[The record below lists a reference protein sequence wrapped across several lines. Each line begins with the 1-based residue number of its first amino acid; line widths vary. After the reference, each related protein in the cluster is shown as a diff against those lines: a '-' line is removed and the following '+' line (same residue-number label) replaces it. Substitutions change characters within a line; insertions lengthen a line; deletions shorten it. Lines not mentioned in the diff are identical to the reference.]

1 MRLDNISISKKLYF
15 SPLILILILLVI
27 VIVSANLL
35 NSLTKD
41 MNRIAFDLAPDTELA
56 AEMTDSVYGLRL
68 TVKNFIKTGDQ
79 QFVSRFQDN
88 ASRWTQFMDRA
99 YNEIQ
104 NPQRVQILKE
114 IDGLKAQYLTT
125 FTQVVVNNMNMRNEQ
140 VNSVLNVD
148 GPQIEKRLTSVME
161 SAKTDGDVVAA
172 YHAGRALRSLLLA
185 RLYVAKFLVENQ
197 QAQVDRF
204 NQEFKAVHS
213 EIGSLL
219 ATLENTQRRQLTNEA
234 ESLFTQYEKA
244 ANSVTSLIFARNEGI
259 KTLDTIG
266 PQVAQRIASL
276 RESIASS
283 MEQAAE
289 QANEN
294 AEQSITF
301 LYGIAAIAIVIGLLF
316 SFVITR
322 SLIVKVQRT
331 TNVLQDIAQGEGD
344 LTIRVPTSGN
354 DELDVLVG
362 HYNTFAGKLQ
372 HTIRQMSEAAAQML
386 QAAEILALKARD
398 TQSEVR
404 EQQSQAQVAASAMTE
419 MSASAQEVSASAQQA
434 ADLSQS
440 TADSATQ
447 GSKVVME
454 ATQSMQKL
462 NEQIASAGDTVEQLR
477 ADSEQIGTVL
487 DVIRSIAEQT
497 NLLALNAAIEAA
509 RAGEQG
515 RGFAVVADE
524 VRSLASR
531 TQESTE
537 EIQAIIGSLQQ
548 RAELANKA
556 MHQSRQSAEQTAEQ
570 VHSAES
576 ALTSITGYITQIN
589 DSIGQI
595 STAANQ
601 QAIASD
607 EVSVNVN
614 NMSDISEKTLV
625 QSSETTESAQAM
637 KRLGE
642 QVNQLLKQFKV

>member
-1 MRLDNISISKKLYF
+1 MGLDNISISKKLYF

-27 VIVSANLL
+27 VLVSANLL

-125 FTQVVVNNMNMRNEQ
+125 FTQVVVNNMNMRNEL
-140 VNSVLNVD
+140 VNGVLNVD

-204 NQEFKAVHS
+204 NQEFKAVYS
-213 EIGSLL
+213 EITSLL
-219 ATLENTQRRQLTNEA
+219 ATLENAQRRQLTNEA
-234 ESLFTQYEKA
+234 ESLFTKYEKA

-294 AEQSITF
+294 AEQSITL
-301 LYGIAAIAIVIGLLF
+301 LYGIAAIAVVIGLLF

-354 DELDVLVG
+354 DELDVLAG

-537 EIQAIIGSLQQ
+537 EIQSIIGSLQQ

>member
-1 MRLDNISISKKLYF
+1 MGLDNISISKKLYF

-27 VIVSANLL
+27 VLVSANLL

-125 FTQVVVNNMNMRNEQ
+125 FTQVVVNNMNMRNEL
-140 VNSVLNVD
+140 VNGVLNVD

-204 NQEFKAVHS
+204 NQEFKAVYS
-213 EIGSLL
+213 EITSLL
-219 ATLENTQRRQLTNEA
+219 ATLENAQRRQLTNEA
-234 ESLFTQYEKA
+234 ESLFTKYEKA

-294 AEQSITF
+294 AEKSITF
-301 LYGIAAIAIVIGLLF
+301 LYGIAAIAVVIGLLF

-354 DELDVLVG
+354 DELDVLAG

-570 VHSAES
+570 VHSAEA

>member
-1 MRLDNISISKKLYF
+1 MGLDNISISKKLYF

-27 VIVSANLL
+27 VLVSANLL

-88 ASRWTQFMDRA
+88 ASRWTQFMERA

-125 FTQVVVNNMNMRNEQ
+125 FTQVVVNNMNMRNEL
-140 VNSVLNVD
+140 VNGVLNVD

-204 NQEFKAVHS
+204 NQEFKAVYS
-213 EIGSLL
+213 EITSLL
-219 ATLENTQRRQLTNEA
+219 ATLENAQRRQLTNEA
-234 ESLFTQYEKA
+234 ESLFTKYEKA

-301 LYGIAAIAIVIGLLF
+301 LYGIAVIAIVIGLLF

-354 DELDVLVG
+354 DELDVLAG

>member
-1 MRLDNISISKKLYF
+1 MGLDNISISKKLYF

-27 VIVSANLL
+27 VLVSANLL

-79 QFVSRFQDN
+79 QFVSRFQEN

-140 VNSVLNVD
+140 VNGVLNVD

-172 YHAGRALRSLLLA
+172 YHAGRALRSLLLG

-197 QAQVDRF
+197 QAQVERF

-219 ATLENTQRRQLTNEA
+219 ATLENAQRRQLTNEA

-244 ANSVTSLIFARNEGI
+244 ANAVTSMIFARNEGI

-354 DELDVLVG
+354 DELDVLAG

-419 MSASAQEVSASAQQA
+419 MSASAQEVSGSAQQA

-537 EIQAIIGSLQQ
+537 EIQTIIGSLQQ

-576 ALTSITGYITQIN
+576 ALTSITGFITQIN

>member
-1 MRLDNISISKKLYF
+1 MGLDNISLSKKLYF
-15 SPLILILILLVI
+15 SPLILILIILVI
-27 VIVSANLL
+27 VIVSAKLL
-35 NSLTKD
+35 SSLSSD
-41 MNRIAFDLAPDTELA
+41 MNKIAFDLAPDTELA
-56 AEMTDSVYGLRL
+56 ADMTDSVYGLRL
-68 TVKNFIKTGDQ
+68 TVKNYIKTGDK
-79 QFVSRFQDN
+79 QFVARFQEN
-88 ASRWTQFMDRA
+88 STKWSQLMDRA

-104 NPQRVQILKE
+104 NPQRVQILKQV
-114 IDGLKAQYLTT
+114 DGLKAQYLTT
-125 FTQVVVNNMNMRNEQ
+125 FSQVVVKNMEMRNEQ
-140 VNSVLNVD
+140 VNGVLNVD
-148 GPQIEKRLTSVME
+148 GPQIENRLTSVME

-172 YHAGRALRSLLLA
+172 YHAGRALRALLLA

-197 QAQVDRF
+197 QAEVERF
-204 NQEFKAVHS
+204 NQEFSAVHS
-213 EIGSLL
+213 EIASLL
-219 ATLENTQRRQLTNEA
+219 STLENPQRRQLTNEA
-234 ESLFTQYEKA
+234 ETLFKRYEKS
-244 ANSVTSLIFARNEGI
+244 ANTVTSLIFARNEGI
-259 KTLDTIG
+259 ETLDTIG
-266 PQVAQRIASL
+266 PQVAKNIGLL
-276 RESIASS
+276 RASIATS

-294 AEQSITF
+294 ADQSITV

-322 SLIVKVQRT
+322 SLVAKVQRT

-344 LTIRVPTSGN
+344 LTIRVPTTGN
-354 DELDVLVG
+354 DELDVLAG

-372 HTIRQMSEAAAQML
+372 HTIRQMSDAAAQML
-386 QAAEILALKARD
+386 QAAETLALKARD

-419 MSASAQEVSASAQQA
+419 MSASAQEVSVSAQQA

-440 TADSATQ
+440 TSDSATQ
-447 GSKVVME
+447 GSMVVRE

-537 EIQAIIGSLQQ
+537 EIQTIIGSLQQ

-576 ALTSITGYITQIN
+576 ALTSIAGYITQIN

-637 KRLGE
+637 KQLGE
-642 QVNQLLKQFKV
+642 QVNRLLQQFKV

>member
-1 MRLDNISISKKLYF
+1 MGLDNISISKKLYF

-27 VIVSANLL
+27 VLVSANLL

-79 QFVSRFQDN
+79 QFVSRFQEN

-104 NPQRVQILKE
+104 NTQRVQILKE

-140 VNSVLNVD
+140 VNGVLNVD

-197 QAQVDRF
+197 QAQVERF

-219 ATLENTQRRQLTNEA
+219 ATLENAQRRQLTNEA

-244 ANSVTSLIFARNEGI
+244 ANAVTSMIFARNEGI

-322 SLIVKVQRT
+322 SLIAKVQRT

-354 DELDVLVG
+354 DELDVLAG

-537 EIQAIIGSLQQ
+537 EIQTIIGSLQQ

-576 ALTSITGYITQIN
+576 ALTSITGFITQIN

>member
-1 MRLDNISISKKLYF
+1 MGLDNISISKKLFF
-15 SPLILILILLVI
+15 SPVLLI
-27 VIVSANLL
+27 VILVLIVVVSTKLL
-35 NSLTKD
+35 SSLSND
-41 MNRIAFDLAPDTELA
+41 MNNIAFDLAPDTELA

-68 TVKNFIKTGDQ
+68 TVKNFIETGNK
-79 QFVSRFQDN
+79 QFVSRFQEGTV
-88 ASRWTQFMDRA
+88 RWSQLMDKA

-104 NPQRVQILKE
+104 NPTRVQYLKE

-125 FTQVVVNNMNMRNEQ
+125 FTQVVVNNMNMLNEQ
-140 VNSVLNVD
+140 VNGVLNVD
-148 GPQIEKRLTSVME
+148 GPQLEKRLTSVME

-185 RLYVAKFLVENQ
+185 RLYVTKFLVENQ
-197 QAQVDRF
+197 QAQVERF

-219 ATLENTQRRQLTNEA
+219 ATLENAQRRQLTNEA

-244 ANSVTSLIFARNEGI
+244 ANAVTSMIFARNEGI

-354 DELDVLVG
+354 DELDVLAG

-537 EIQAIIGSLQQ
+537 EIQTIIGSLQQ

-576 ALTSITGYITQIN
+576 ALTSITGFITQIN

>member
-1 MRLDNISISKKLYF
+1 MGLDNISISKKLYF

-27 VIVSANLL
+27 VLVSANLL

-79 QFVSRFQDN
+79 QFVSRFQEN

-140 VNSVLNVD
+140 VNGVLNVD

-197 QAQVDRF
+197 QAQVERF

-219 ATLENTQRRQLTNEA
+219 ATLENAQRRQLTNEA

-244 ANSVTSLIFARNEGI
+244 ANAVTSMIFARNEGI

-354 DELDVLVG
+354 DELDVLAG

-419 MSASAQEVSASAQQA
+419 MSASAQEVSGSAQQA

-537 EIQAIIGSLQQ
+537 EIQTIIGSLQQ

-576 ALTSITGYITQIN
+576 ALTSITGFITQIN

>member
-1 MRLDNISISKKLYF
+1 MGLDNISISKKLYF

-27 VIVSANLL
+27 VLVSANLL

-125 FTQVVVNNMNMRNEQ
+125 FTQVVVNNMNMRNEL
-140 VNSVLNVD
+140 VNGVLNVD

-234 ESLFTQYEKA
+234 ESLFTKYEKA

-301 LYGIAAIAIVIGLLF
+301 LYGIAAIAVVIGLLF

-322 SLIVKVQRT
+322 SLIVKVERT

-354 DELDVLVG
+354 DELDVLAG

-372 HTIRQMSEAAAQML
+372 HTIRHMSEAAAQML

>member
-1 MRLDNISISKKLYF
+1 MGLDNISISKKLYF

-27 VIVSANLL
+27 VLVSANLL

-68 TVKNFIKTGDQ
+68 TVKNFIKTGEQ

-125 FTQVVVNNMNMRNEQ
+125 FTQVVVNNMNMRNEL
-140 VNSVLNVD
+140 VNGVLNVD

-204 NQEFKAVHS
+204 NQEFKAVYS
-213 EIGSLL
+213 EITSLL
-219 ATLENTQRRQLTNEA
+219 ATLENAQRRQLTNEA
-234 ESLFTQYEKA
+234 ESLFTKYEKA

-354 DELDVLVG
+354 DELDVLAG

-372 HTIRQMSEAAAQML
+372 HTIRQMSDAAAQML

-570 VHSAES
+570 VHSAEA

>member
-1 MRLDNISISKKLYF
+1 MGLDNISISKKLYF

-27 VIVSANLL
+27 VLVSANLL

-140 VNSVLNVD
+140 VNGVLNVD

-234 ESLFTQYEKA
+234 ESLFTKYEKA

-289 QANEN
+289 LANEN

-322 SLIVKVQRT
+322 SLIVKVERT

-354 DELDVLVG
+354 DELDVLAG

>member
-1 MRLDNISISKKLYF
+1 MGLDNISISKKLYF

-27 VIVSANLL
+27 VLVSANLL

-79 QFVSRFQDN
+79 QFVSRFQEN

-104 NPQRVQILKE
+104 NTQRVQILKE

-140 VNSVLNVD
+140 VNGVLNVD

-197 QAQVDRF
+197 QAQVERF

-219 ATLENTQRRQLTNEA
+219 ATLENAQRRQLTNEA

-244 ANSVTSLIFARNEGI
+244 ANAVTSMIFARNEGI

-354 DELDVLVG
+354 DELDVLAG

-440 TADSATQ
+440 TADSAMQ

-462 NEQIASAGDTVEQLR
+462 NEQVASAGDTVEQLR

-537 EIQAIIGSLQQ
+537 EIQTIIGSLQQ

-576 ALTSITGYITQIN
+576 ALTSITGFITQIN

>member
-1 MRLDNISISKKLYF
+1 MGLDNISISKKLYF

-27 VIVSANLL
+27 VLVSANLL

-125 FTQVVVNNMNMRNEQ
+125 FTQVVVNNMNMRNEL
-140 VNSVLNVD
+140 VNGVLNVD

-219 ATLENTQRRQLTNEA
+219 ATLENAQRRQLTNEA
-234 ESLFTQYEKA
+234 ESLFTKYEKA

-289 QANEN
+289 LANEN

-301 LYGIAAIAIVIGLLF
+301 LYGIAAIAVVIGLLF

-354 DELDVLVG
+354 DELDVLAG

-372 HTIRQMSEAAAQML
+372 HTIRQMSEAAAKML

-537 EIQAIIGSLQQ
+537 EIQSIIGSLQQ

>member
-1 MRLDNISISKKLYF
+1 MGLDNISISKKLYF

-27 VIVSANLL
+27 VLVSANLL

-79 QFVSRFQDN
+79 QFVSRFQEN

-99 YNEIQ
+99 YNEIP

-140 VNSVLNVD
+140 VNGVLNVD

-197 QAQVDRF
+197 QAQVERF

-219 ATLENTQRRQLTNEA
+219 ATLENAQRRQLTNEA

-244 ANSVTSLIFARNEGI
+244 ANAVTSMIFARNEGI

-354 DELDVLVG
+354 DELDVLAG

-419 MSASAQEVSASAQQA
+419 MSASAQEVSGSAQQA

-537 EIQAIIGSLQQ
+537 EIQTIIGSLQQ

-576 ALTSITGYITQIN
+576 ALTSITGFITQIN

>member
-1 MRLDNISISKKLYF
+1 MGLDNISISKKLYF

-27 VIVSANLL
+27 VLVSANLL

-68 TVKNFIKTGDQ
+68 TVKNFIKTGEQ

-125 FTQVVVNNMNMRNEQ
+125 FTQVVVNNMNMRNEL
-140 VNSVLNVD
+140 VNGVLNVD

-204 NQEFKAVHS
+204 NQEFKAVYS
-213 EIGSLL
+213 EITSLL
-219 ATLENTQRRQLTNEA
+219 ATLENAQRRQLTNEA
-234 ESLFTQYEKA
+234 ESLFTKYEKA

-354 DELDVLVG
+354 DELDVLAG

-386 QAAEILALKARD
+386 QAAEVLALKARD

>member
-1 MRLDNISISKKLYF
+1 MGLDNISISKKLYF

-27 VIVSANLL
+27 VLVSANLL

-125 FTQVVVNNMNMRNEQ
+125 FTQVVVNNMNMRNEL
-140 VNSVLNVD
+140 VNGVLNVD

-289 QANEN
+289 LANEN

-301 LYGIAAIAIVIGLLF
+301 LYAIAAIAIVIGLLF

-322 SLIVKVQRT
+322 SLIVKVERT

-354 DELDVLVG
+354 DELDVLAG

-570 VHSAES
+570 VHSAEA

>member
-1 MRLDNISISKKLYF
+1 MGLDNISISKKLYF

-27 VIVSANLL
+27 VLVSANLL

-79 QFVSRFQDN
+79 QFVSRFQEN

-140 VNSVLNVD
+140 VNGVLNVD

-197 QAQVDRF
+197 QAQVERF

-219 ATLENTQRRQLTNEA
+219 ATLENAQRRQLTNEA

-244 ANSVTSLIFARNEGI
+244 ANAVTSMIFARNEGI

-354 DELDVLVG
+354 DELDVLAG

-537 EIQAIIGSLQQ
+537 EIQTIIGSLQQ

-556 MHQSRQSAEQTAEQ
+556 MHQSRQNAEQTAEQ

-576 ALTSITGYITQIN
+576 ALTSITGFITQIN

>member
-1 MRLDNISISKKLYF
+1 MGLDNISISKKLYF

-27 VIVSANLL
+27 VLVSANLL

-68 TVKNFIKTGDQ
+68 TVKNFIKTGEQ

-125 FTQVVVNNMNMRNEQ
+125 FTQVVVNNMNMRNEL
-140 VNSVLNVD
+140 VNGVLNVD

-204 NQEFKAVHS
+204 NQEFKAVYS
-213 EIGSLL
+213 EITSLL
-219 ATLENTQRRQLTNEA
+219 ATLENAQRRQLTNEA
-234 ESLFTQYEKA
+234 ESLFTKYEKA

-301 LYGIAAIAIVIGLLF
+301 LYGIAVIAIVIGLLF

-354 DELDVLVG
+354 DELDVLAG

>member
-1 MRLDNISISKKLYF
+1 
-15 SPLILILILLVI
+15 
-27 VIVSANLL
+27 
-35 NSLTKD
+35 
-41 MNRIAFDLAPDTELA
+41 
-56 AEMTDSVYGLRL
+56 
-68 TVKNFIKTGDQ
+68 
-79 QFVSRFQDN
+79 
-88 ASRWTQFMDRA
+88 MDRA

-140 VNSVLNVD
+140 VNGVLNVD

-197 QAQVDRF
+197 QAQVERF

-219 ATLENTQRRQLTNEA
+219 ATLENAQRRQLTNEA

-244 ANSVTSLIFARNEGI
+244 ANAVTSMIFARNEGI

-354 DELDVLVG
+354 DELDVLAG

-537 EIQAIIGSLQQ
+537 EIQTIIGSLQQ

-576 ALTSITGYITQIN
+576 ALTSITGFITQIN

>member
-1 MRLDNISISKKLYF
+1 MGLDNISISKKLYF

-27 VIVSANLL
+27 VLVSANLL

-125 FTQVVVNNMNMRNEQ
+125 FTQVVVNNMNMRNEL
-140 VNSVLNVD
+140 VNGVLNVD

-204 NQEFKAVHS
+204 NQEFKAVYS
-213 EIGSLL
+213 EITSLL
-219 ATLENTQRRQLTNEA
+219 ATLENAQRRQLTNEA
-234 ESLFTQYEKA
+234 ESLFTKYEKA

-301 LYGIAAIAIVIGLLF
+301 LYGIAAIAVVIGLLF

-354 DELDVLVG
+354 DELDVLAG

>member
-1 MRLDNISISKKLYF
+1 MGLDNISISKKLYF

-27 VIVSANLL
+27 VLVSANLL

-68 TVKNFIKTGDQ
+68 TVKNFIETGDK

-125 FTQVVVNNMNMRNEQ
+125 FTQVVVNNMNMRNEL
-140 VNSVLNVD
+140 VNGVLNVD

-204 NQEFKAVHS
+204 NQEFKAVYS
-213 EIGSLL
+213 EITSLL
-219 ATLENTQRRQLTNEA
+219 ATLENAQRRQLTNEA
-234 ESLFTQYEKA
+234 ESLFTKYEKA

-354 DELDVLVG
+354 DELDVLAG

>member
-1 MRLDNISISKKLYF
+1 MGLDNISISKKLYF

-27 VIVSANLL
+27 VLVSANLL

-125 FTQVVVNNMNMRNEQ
+125 FTQVVVNNMNMRNEL
-140 VNSVLNVD
+140 VNGVLNVD

-234 ESLFTQYEKA
+234 ESLFTKYEKA

-301 LYGIAAIAIVIGLLF
+301 LYGIAAIAVVIGLLF

-322 SLIVKVQRT
+322 SLIVKVERT

-354 DELDVLVG
+354 DELDVLAG

>member
-1 MRLDNISISKKLYF
+1 MGLDNISISKKLYF

-27 VIVSANLL
+27 VLVSANLL

-125 FTQVVVNNMNMRNEQ
+125 FTQVVVNNMNMRNEL
-140 VNSVLNVD
+140 VNGVLNVD

-204 NQEFKAVHS
+204 NQEFKAVYS
-213 EIGSLL
+213 EITSLL
-219 ATLENTQRRQLTNEA
+219 ATLENAQRRQLTNEA
-234 ESLFTQYEKA
+234 ESLFTKYEKA

-294 AEQSITF
+294 AEQSITL
-301 LYGIAAIAIVIGLLF
+301 LYGIAVIAVVIGLLF

-354 DELDVLVG
+354 DELDVLAG

-570 VHSAES
+570 VHSAEA

>member
-1 MRLDNISISKKLYF
+1 MGLDNISISKKLYF

-27 VIVSANLL
+27 VLVSANLL

-88 ASRWTQFMDRA
+88 ASRWTQFMERA

-140 VNSVLNVD
+140 VNGVLNVD

-289 QANEN
+289 LANEN

-354 DELDVLVG
+354 DELDVLAG

-570 VHSAES
+570 VHSAEA

>member
-1 MRLDNISISKKLYF
+1 MGLDNISISKKLYF

-27 VIVSANLL
+27 VLVSANLL

-68 TVKNFIKTGDQ
+68 TVKNFIKTGEQ

-125 FTQVVVNNMNMRNEQ
+125 FTQVVVNNMNMRNEL
-140 VNSVLNVD
+140 VNGVLNVD

-204 NQEFKAVHS
+204 NQEFKAVYS
-213 EIGSLL
+213 EITSLL
-219 ATLENTQRRQLTNEA
+219 ATLENAQRRQLTNEA
-234 ESLFTQYEKA
+234 ESLFTKYEKA

-301 LYGIAAIAIVIGLLF
+301 LYGIAAIAVVIGLLF

-354 DELDVLVG
+354 DELDVLAG

>member
-1 MRLDNISISKKLYF
+1 MGLDNISISKKLYF

-27 VIVSANLL
+27 VLVSANLL

-79 QFVSRFQDN
+79 QFVSRFQEN

-140 VNSVLNVD
+140 VNGVLNVD

-197 QAQVDRF
+197 QAQVERF

-219 ATLENTQRRQLTNEA
+219 ATLENAQRRQLTNEA

-244 ANSVTSLIFARNEGI
+244 ANAVTSMIFARNEGI

-301 LYGIAAIAIVIGLLF
+301 LYGIAAIAVVIGLLF

-354 DELDVLVG
+354 DELDVLAG

-537 EIQAIIGSLQQ
+537 EIQTIIGSLQQ

-576 ALTSITGYITQIN
+576 ALTSITGFITQIN

-614 NMSDISEKTLV
+614 NMSDISENTLV

>member
-1 MRLDNISISKKLYF
+1 MGLDNISISKKLYF

-27 VIVSANLL
+27 VLVSANLL

-301 LYGIAAIAIVIGLLF
+301 LYGIAAIAVVIGLLF

-322 SLIVKVQRT
+322 SLIVKVERT

-354 DELDVLVG
+354 DELDVLAG

-570 VHSAES
+570 VHSAEA

-595 STAANQ
+595 SAAANQ

>member
-1 MRLDNISISKKLYF
+1 MGLDNISISKKLYF

-27 VIVSANLL
+27 VLVSANLL

-125 FTQVVVNNMNMRNEQ
+125 FTQVVVNNMNMRNEL
-140 VNSVLNVD
+140 VNGVLNVD

-204 NQEFKAVHS
+204 NQEFKAVYS
-213 EIGSLL
+213 EITSLL
-219 ATLENTQRRQLTNEA
+219 ATLENAQRRQLTNEA
-234 ESLFTQYEKA
+234 ESLFTKYEKA

-301 LYGIAAIAIVIGLLF
+301 LYGIAAIAVVIGLLF

-354 DELDVLVG
+354 DELDVLAG

-404 EQQSQAQVAASAMTE
+404 EQQSQAQVA
-419 MSASAQEVSASAQQA
+419 
-434 ADLSQS
+434 
-440 TADSATQ
+440 
-447 GSKVVME
+447 
-454 ATQSMQKL
+454 
-462 NEQIASAGDTVEQLR
+462 
-477 ADSEQIGTVL
+477 
-487 DVIRSIAEQT
+487 
-497 NLLALNAAIEAA
+497 
-509 RAGEQG
+509 
-515 RGFAVVADE
+515 
-524 VRSLASR
+524 
-531 TQESTE
+531 
-537 EIQAIIGSLQQ
+537 
-548 RAELANKA
+548 
-556 MHQSRQSAEQTAEQ
+556 
-570 VHSAES
+570 
-576 ALTSITGYITQIN
+576 
-589 DSIGQI
+589 
-595 STAANQ
+595 
-601 QAIASD
+601 
-607 EVSVNVN
+607 
-614 NMSDISEKTLV
+614 
-625 QSSETTESAQAM
+625 
-637 KRLGE
+637 
-642 QVNQLLKQFKV
+642 

>member
-1 MRLDNISISKKLYF
+1 MGLDNISISKKLYF

-27 VIVSANLL
+27 VLVSANLL

-79 QFVSRFQDN
+79 QFVSRFQEN

-140 VNSVLNVD
+140 VNGVLNVD

-197 QAQVDRF
+197 QAQVERF

-219 ATLENTQRRQLTNEA
+219 ATLENAQRRQLTNEA

-244 ANSVTSLIFARNEGI
+244 ANAVTSMIFARNEGI

-354 DELDVLVG
+354 DELDVLAG

-372 HTIRQMSEAAAQML
+372 HTIRQMSEAAEQML

-537 EIQAIIGSLQQ
+537 EIQTIIGSLQQ

-576 ALTSITGYITQIN
+576 ALTSITGFITQIN

-637 KRLGE
+637 KRLG
-642 QVNQLLKQFKV
+642 

>member
-1 MRLDNISISKKLYF
+1 MGLDNISISKKLYF

-27 VIVSANLL
+27 VLVSANLL

-68 TVKNFIKTGDQ
+68 TVKNFIKTGEQ

-234 ESLFTQYEKA
+234 ESQFTQYEKA

-289 QANEN
+289 LANEN

-322 SLIVKVQRT
+322 SLIVKVERT

-354 DELDVLVG
+354 DELDVLAG

-524 VRSLASR
+524 VRSLASS

-570 VHSAES
+570 VHSAEA

>member
-1 MRLDNISISKKLYF
+1 MGLDNISISKKLYF

-27 VIVSANLL
+27 VLVSANLL

-41 MNRIAFDLAPDTELA
+41 MNRIAFDLAPDTDLA

-125 FTQVVVNNMNMRNEQ
+125 FTQVVVNNMNMRNEL
-140 VNSVLNVD
+140 VNGVLNVD

-204 NQEFKAVHS
+204 NQEFKAVYS
-213 EIGSLL
+213 EITSLL
-219 ATLENTQRRQLTNEA
+219 ATLENAQRRQLTNEA
-234 ESLFTQYEKA
+234 ESLFTKYEKA

-301 LYGIAAIAIVIGLLF
+301 LYGIAAIAVVIGLLF

-354 DELDVLVG
+354 DELDVLAG

>member
-1 MRLDNISISKKLYF
+1 MGLDNISISKKLYF

-27 VIVSANLL
+27 VLVSANLL

-125 FTQVVVNNMNMRNEQ
+125 FTQVVVNNMNMRNEL
-140 VNSVLNVD
+140 VNGVLNVD

-204 NQEFKAVHS
+204 NQEFKAVYS
-213 EIGSLL
+213 EITSLL
-219 ATLENTQRRQLTNEA
+219 ATLENAQRRQLTNEA
-234 ESLFTQYEKA
+234 ESLFTKYEKA

-301 LYGIAAIAIVIGLLF
+301 LYGIAVIAIVIGLLF

-354 DELDVLVG
+354 DELDVLAC

-386 QAAEILALKARD
+386 QAADILALKARD

-419 MSASAQEVSASAQQA
+419 MSASAQEVSASSQQA

>member
-1 MRLDNISISKKLYF
+1 MGLDNISISKKLYF

-27 VIVSANLL
+27 VLVSANLL

-79 QFVSRFQDN
+79 QFVSRFQEN

-104 NPQRVQILKE
+104 NTQRVQILKE

-140 VNSVLNVD
+140 VNGVLNVD

-197 QAQVDRF
+197 QAQVERF

-219 ATLENTQRRQLTNEA
+219 ATLENAQRRQLTNEA

-244 ANSVTSLIFARNEGI
+244 ANAVTSMIFARNEGI

-354 DELDVLVG
+354 DELDVLAG

-440 TADSATQ
+440 TAASATQ

-537 EIQAIIGSLQQ
+537 EIQTIIGSLQQ

-576 ALTSITGYITQIN
+576 ALTSITGFITQIN

>member
-1 MRLDNISISKKLYF
+1 MGLDNISISKKLYF

-27 VIVSANLL
+27 VLVSANLL

-125 FTQVVVNNMNMRNEQ
+125 FTQVVVNNMNMRNEL
-140 VNSVLNVD
+140 VNGVLNVD

-204 NQEFKAVHS
+204 NQEFKAVYS
-213 EIGSLL
+213 EITSLL
-219 ATLENTQRRQLTNEA
+219 ATLENAQRRQLTNEA
-234 ESLFTQYEKA
+234 ESLFTKYEKA

-301 LYGIAAIAIVIGLLF
+301 LYGIAVIAIVIGLLF

-331 TNVLQDIAQGEGD
+331 TKVLQDIAQGEGD

-354 DELDVLVG
+354 DELDVLAG

>member
-1 MRLDNISISKKLYF
+1 MGLDNISISKKLYF

-27 VIVSANLL
+27 VLVSANLL

-68 TVKNFIKTGDQ
+68 TVKNFIKTGEQ

-125 FTQVVVNNMNMRNEQ
+125 FTQVVVNNMNMRNEL
-140 VNSVLNVD
+140 VNGVLNVD

-204 NQEFKAVHS
+204 NQEFKAVYS
-213 EIGSLL
+213 EITSLL
-219 ATLENTQRRQLTNEA
+219 ATLENAQRRQLTNEA
-234 ESLFTQYEKA
+234 ESLFTKYEKA

-354 DELDVLVG
+354 DELDVLAG

-570 VHSAES
+570 VHSAEA

>member
-1 MRLDNISISKKLYF
+1 MGLDNISISKKLYF

-27 VIVSANLL
+27 VLVSANLL

-68 TVKNFIKTGDQ
+68 TVKNFIKTGEQ

-125 FTQVVVNNMNMRNEQ
+125 FTQVVVNNMNMRNEL
-140 VNSVLNVD
+140 VNGVLNVD

-197 QAQVDRF
+197 QAQVERF
-204 NQEFKAVHS
+204 NQEFKAVYS
-213 EIGSLL
+213 EITSLL
-219 ATLENTQRRQLTNEA
+219 ATLENAQRRQLTNEA
-234 ESLFTQYEKA
+234 ESLFTKYEKA

-266 PQVAQRIASL
+266 PPVAQRIASL

-354 DELDVLVG
+354 DELDVLAG

-372 HTIRQMSEAAAQML
+372 HTIRQMSDAAAQML

>member
-1 MRLDNISISKKLYF
+1 MGLDNISISKKLYF

-27 VIVSANLL
+27 VLVSANLL

-79 QFVSRFQDN
+79 QFVSRFQEN

-140 VNSVLNVD
+140 VNGVLNVD

-197 QAQVDRF
+197 QAQVERF

-219 ATLENTQRRQLTNEA
+219 ATLENAQRRQLTNEA

-244 ANSVTSLIFARNEGI
+244 ANAVTSMIFARNEGI

-354 DELDVLVG
+354 DELDVLAG

-537 EIQAIIGSLQQ
+537 EIQTIIGSLQQ

>member
-1 MRLDNISISKKLYF
+1 MGLDNISISKKLYF

-27 VIVSANLL
+27 VLVSANLL

-79 QFVSRFQDN
+79 QFVSRFQEN

-140 VNSVLNVD
+140 VNGVLNVD

-197 QAQVDRF
+197 QAQVERF

-213 EIGSLL
+213 EIASLL
-219 ATLENTQRRQLTNEA
+219 ATLENAQRRQLTNEA
-234 ESLFTQYEKA
+234 ESLFTKYEKA
-244 ANSVTSLIFARNEGI
+244 ANAVTSMIFARDEGI

-354 DELDVLVG
+354 DELDVLAG

-372 HTIRQMSEAAAQML
+372 HTIRQMSEAAEQML
-386 QAAEILALKARD
+386 QAVEILALKARD

-537 EIQAIIGSLQQ
+537 EIQTIIGSLQQ

-576 ALTSITGYITQIN
+576 ALTSITGFITQIN

>member
-1 MRLDNISISKKLYF
+1 MGLDNISISKKLYF

-27 VIVSANLL
+27 VLVSANLL

-79 QFVSRFQDN
+79 QFVSRFQEN

-140 VNSVLNVD
+140 VNGVLNVD

-185 RLYVAKFLVENQ
+185 RLYVAKFLVENH
-197 QAQVDRF
+197 QAQVERF

-213 EIGSLL
+213 EIASLL
-219 ATLENTQRRQLTNEA
+219 ATLENAQRRQLTNEA
-234 ESLFTQYEKA
+234 ESLFTKYEKA
-244 ANSVTSLIFARNEGI
+244 ANAVTSMIFARNEGI

-354 DELDVLVG
+354 DELDVLAG

-462 NEQIASAGDTVEQLR
+462 NEQIVSAGDTVEQLR

-537 EIQAIIGSLQQ
+537 EIQTIIGSLQQ

-576 ALTSITGYITQIN
+576 ALTSITGFITQIN